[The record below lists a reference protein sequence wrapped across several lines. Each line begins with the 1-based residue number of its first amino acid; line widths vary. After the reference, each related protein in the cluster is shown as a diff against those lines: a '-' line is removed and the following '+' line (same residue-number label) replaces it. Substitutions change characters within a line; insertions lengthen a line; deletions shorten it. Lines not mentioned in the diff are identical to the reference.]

1 MPPIAAARP
10 VAADAPPVGSIGA
23 VRSPETSAGATSV
36 GRMVAGVVPGRINF
50 TGAEPV
56 QAGGALPMYRH
67 PGDKNAA
74 ATALSAGRMIDIQ
87 G

>member
-1 MPPIAAARP
+1 
-10 VAADAPPVGSIGA
+10 
-23 VRSPETSAGATSV
+23 
-36 GRMVAGVVPGRINF
+36 VVPGRINF